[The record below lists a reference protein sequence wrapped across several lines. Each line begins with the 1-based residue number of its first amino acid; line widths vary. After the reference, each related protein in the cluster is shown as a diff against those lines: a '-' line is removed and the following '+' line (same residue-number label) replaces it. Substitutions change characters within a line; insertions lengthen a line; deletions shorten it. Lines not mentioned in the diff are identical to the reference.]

1 MSVDKLLLSFSGL
14 LEESIELSENVCVC
28 VCVSYMHTKRQANL
42 LCLTSSPEFLQCV
55 CLEYFLL
62 ILTK

>member
-28 VCVSYMHTKRQANL
+28 VCVLYAHKKAG
-42 LCLTSSPEFLQCV
+42 
-55 CLEYFLL
+55 
-62 ILTK
+62 